1 VLHQTSPGGKVTN
14 MHILQREEL
23 RIYPYI
29 VACPLVIS
37 RFSFI
42 FQGKISHENVIEY
55 EIDMIAH

>member
-1 VLHQTSPGGKVTN
+1 